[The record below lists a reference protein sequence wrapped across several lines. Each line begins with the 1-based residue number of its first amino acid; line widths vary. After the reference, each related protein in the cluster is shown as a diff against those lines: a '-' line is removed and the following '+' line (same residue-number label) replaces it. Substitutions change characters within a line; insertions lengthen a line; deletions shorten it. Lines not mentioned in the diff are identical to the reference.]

1 MRKKT
6 LRKKCSVLICRFL
19 HVDNLFIS
27 LQKIVSHYRFSLF
40 IWLKNIVLFA
50 VPKLFVLFFCNSK
63 KMIIFAVHY
72 AKKNN
77 ARKRCF
83 KG

>member
-1 MRKKT
+1 MRKKNFK
-6 LRKKCSVLICRFL
+6 KKCSMLICRFL

-40 IWLKNIVLFA
+40 IWLKNIVLLSCQKTPFY
-50 VPKLFVLFFCNSK
+50 FFCNSK